1 MVRRINLVPPSERP
15 RTTTDFGVLLLIVA
29 VVIVIAALAF
39 GYYSFKSSLSSKQD
53 ELAAVQQQNAQL
65 QGQLETLQQYEA
77 LQGTRVQAEKVVQG
91 IYAGRTLV
99 SDILD
104 ELSLVVPDSAW
115 FLDLTLSTSDP
126 VLPGAVATQTA
137 ADNVFT
143 IDGDTYGF
151 DDVAQILVRL
161 QLVPGLADPRNPLP
175 RLTSA
180 GQPGGSVDPTKHV
193 VGFSVAGTVTN
204 TQPADKPLPLSQVE
218 VPSP

>member
-15 RTTTDFGVLLLIVA
+15 RTTTDFGVLLLIVL

-39 GYYSFKSSLSSKQD
+39 GYYSFKSSLSNKQD
-53 ELAAVQQQNAQL
+53 ELTAVQQQNAQL

-77 LQGTRVQAEKVVQG
+77 LQGKRVEAEKVVQG

-104 ELSLVVPDSAW
+104 ELSLVVPDTAW
-115 FLDLTLSTSDP
+115 FLDLTLTTSDP
-126 VLPGAVATQTA
+126 VTAATSATQTA
-137 ADNVFT
+137 ASNVFS

-161 QLVPGLADPRNPLP
+161 QLVPALTNS

-180 GQPGGSVDPTKHV
+180 GPASGTVDPTKHV
-193 VGFSVAGTVTN
+193 VGFSVGGTVTN
-204 TQPADKPLPLSQVE
+204 TQPTDTPLPLSQVE

>member
-15 RTTTDFGVLLLIVA
+15 RTSTDFGVLLLIVL
-29 VVIVIAALAF
+29 VVIVIAALGF
-39 GYYSFKSSLSSKQD
+39 GYYTFKSSLSSKQD

-77 LQGTRVQAEKVVQG
+77 LQGKRVNAEKIVQG
-91 IYAGRTLV
+91 IYAGRTPV

-104 ELSLVVPDSAW
+104 ELSLVIPDTAW
-115 FLDLTLSTSDP
+115 FADLTLTTSDP
-126 VLPGAVATQTA
+126 VPAGTVATQSA

-151 DDVAQILVRL
+151 DEVAQVLVRL
-161 QLVPGLADPRNPLP
+161 QLIPGLTNS

-180 GQPGGSVDPTKHV
+180 GPPVGNVDLTKHV
-193 VGFSVAGTVTN
+193 VGFTVGGSVTN
-204 TQPADKPLPLSQVE
+204 SQAADKPLPLSQVE
-218 VPSP
+218 VPSS

>member
-15 RTTTDFGVLLLIVA
+15 RTSTDFGVLLVIVL
-29 VVIVIAALAF
+29 VVIVVAALAF

-53 ELAAVQQQNAQL
+53 ELTAVQQQNAQL

-77 LQGTRVQAEKVVQG
+77 LQGKRVLAEKAVQG
-91 IYAGRTLV
+91 IYAERTMV

-104 ELSLVVPDSAW
+104 ELSLVVPDTAW
-115 FLDLTLSTSDP
+115 FLDLTLTTSDP
-126 VLPGAVATQTA
+126 VPPGTVTTQTA
-137 ADNVFT
+137 ADNVFS

-161 QLVPGLADPRNPLP
+161 QLVPALTDS
-175 RLTSA
+175 RLSSA
-180 GQPGGSVDPTKHV
+180 GPAGGNVDATKHV
-193 VGFSVAGTVTN
+193 VGFTVGGTVTN

>member
-1 MVRRINLVPPSERP
+1 VVRRINLVPPSERP
-15 RTTTDFGVLLLIVA
+15 RTTTDFGVLLLIVL
-29 VVIVIAALAF
+29 VVIVVAALAF

-77 LQGTRVQAEKVVQG
+77 LQGKRVQAEKVVQG
-91 IYAGRTLV
+91 IYVGRTMV

-104 ELSLVVPDSAW
+104 ELSLVVPDTAW
-115 FLDLTLSTSDP
+115 FLDLTLTTSDP
-126 VLPGAVATQTA
+126 VPQATVATQTA
-137 ADNVFT
+137 PDNVFS

-161 QLVPGLADPRNPLP
+161 QLVPALTDS
-175 RLTSA
+175 RLSSA
-180 GQPGGSVDPTKHV
+180 GPPGGNVDPTKHV
-193 VGFSVAGTVTN
+193 VGFTVAGTVTN
-204 TQPADKPLPLSQVE
+204 IQPADKPLPLSQVE